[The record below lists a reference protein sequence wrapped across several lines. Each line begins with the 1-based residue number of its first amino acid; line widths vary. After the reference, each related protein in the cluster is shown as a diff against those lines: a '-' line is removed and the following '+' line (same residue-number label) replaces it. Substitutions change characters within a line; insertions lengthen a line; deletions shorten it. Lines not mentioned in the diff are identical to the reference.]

1 MTGHPLHE
9 SLVHAIQE
17 LYSAEHLQVM
27 LWRKLKRTVA
37 AEPLRRVVRTHLAE
51 TSHQV
56 VRLEQLFTALDAPVR
71 WARCPG
77 ILGIA
82 EELEAALDDGH
93 SSPLRDLGLINAAQ
107 RLEHYEMAA
116 YGTAA
121 AKATALGLDA
131 VAATLNQSLDEEIA
145 AADALHG
152 AAVDCL
158 ADAMAADEGRQRAI
172 GSAAVAGGA

>member
-9 SLVHAIQE
+9 SLVHTIQE

-27 LWRKLKRTVA
+27 LWRKLKRMVIA
-37 AEPLRRVVRTHLAE
+37 GPLRGAARTHLAE

-71 WARCPG
+71 WTRCPG

-82 EELEAALDDGH
+82 EEIEAALDDGL
-93 SSPLRDLGLINAAQ
+93 STPLKSLALVEAAQ

-121 AKATALGLDA
+121 AKATALGLDE

-152 AAVDCL
+152 VALDYL
-158 ADAMAADEGRQRAI
+158 ADAVEAGDGHQPGT
-172 GSAAVAGGA
+172 GSAVAVRRA